1 MRRPPRTTQAKVA
14 AHLSR
19 SRLTDDFDE
28 LMSRPDTPTTAE
40 EEAAFQRIMQEPD
53 HNETTERTA
62 NPAHSQG

>member
-28 LMSRPDTPTTAE
+28 LMSRPSKPTTPE
-40 EEAAFQRIMQEPD
+40 EEAAFQRIMQEP
-53 HNETTERTA
+53 N
-62 NPAHSQG
+62 Q